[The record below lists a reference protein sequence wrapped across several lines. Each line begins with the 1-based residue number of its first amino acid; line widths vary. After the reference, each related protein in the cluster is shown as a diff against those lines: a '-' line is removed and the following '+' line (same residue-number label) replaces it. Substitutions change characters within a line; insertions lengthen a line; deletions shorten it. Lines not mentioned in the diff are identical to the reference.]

1 MTITEI
7 KNPTIIETFKSGGLW
22 DKVVYTETDLTTVQ
36 PKDSVLLMKARQN
49 HMRPNQ
55 VIRIEKCGFVKA
67 SDLLAKLTNQPYL
80 VPEFPQTD
88 DIEKILLQTSVNKNK
103 ETVSLYMIPLE
114 NKHTEKVGAFL
125 FQKTGEIT
133 EFKGSLS
140 VEHTQ
145 ALKTVLLSP
154 NHTQAS
160 DKPTKIIPDTTLPF
174 TNCQYVPTKETQ
186 QKQERLT
193 TIQLINLQQ
202 KALLS
207 R

>member
-1 MTITEI
+1 MTVTEI

-22 DKVVYTETDLTTVQ
+22 DKVVYTETDLTTV
-36 PKDSVLLMKARQN
+36 KSNDSILLMKARQN

-80 VPEFPQTD
+80 VPEFPQID
-88 DIEKILLQTSVNKNK
+88 EIEKILLQTSINKNN

-114 NKHTEKVGAFL
+114 NKYTEKVGAFL
-125 FQKTGEIT
+125 FQKTGEIS

-140 VEHTQ
+140 VAHTE

-154 NHTQAS
+154 NHTQVS

-174 TNCQYVPTKETQ
+174 TNCQYVPTKEAQ
-186 QKQERLT
+186 KKQEQLT
-193 TIQLINLQQ
+193 NIQLINLQQ